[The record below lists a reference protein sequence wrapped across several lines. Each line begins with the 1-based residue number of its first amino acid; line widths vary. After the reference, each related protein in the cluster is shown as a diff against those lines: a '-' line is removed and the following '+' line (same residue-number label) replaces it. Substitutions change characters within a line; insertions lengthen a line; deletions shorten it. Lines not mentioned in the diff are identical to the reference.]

1 RWTVVGDGE
10 TVPEPAQLPSDATD
24 PVVVLLPSL
33 AGAPDVP
40 AAAHGALADVLRLVR
55 GWLAEE
61 RFAGSRLVLVTRGA
75 VGVGSEGVSD
85 VGLAAVWG
93 LVRSAQTEN
102 PGRLVLVDLDV
113 FDEGLLGAALACGEW
128 QVAVRRGRLLVPG
141 LVPVAGRGGGGAS
154 WGRGTVLV
162 TGATGALGAVVLRH
176 LVVVHG
182 VRRLLL
188 VSRRGSRA
196 PGAGELGAELE
207 RLGARVVFAA
217 CDVADRQALAGV
229 LEGVP
234 AEDPLVAVVHAAGVL
249 DDGVVAGMS
258 SQQLERVL
266 RPKVDAAWNLHE
278 LTRGLD
284 LSAFVLYS
292 SVAGVLGTAGQA
304 NYAAGNAFLDAL
316 AAHRAG
322 QGLPALSLAWGLWE
336 QASGFTGHLG
346 DTDLRRLARL
356 GLRPLASEEAMEL
369 FDASLTAG
377 EAAVVVTRLDTA
389 ALRTENATHPLL
401 RGLV

>member
-1 RWTVVGDGE
+1 
-10 TVPEPAQLPSDATD
+10 
-24 PVVVLLPSL
+24 
-33 AGAPDVP
+33 
-40 AAAHGALADVLRLVR
+40 
-55 GWLAEE
+55 
-61 RFAGSRLVLVTRGA
+61 
-75 VGVGSEGVSD
+75 
-85 VGLAAVWG
+85 
-93 LVRSAQTEN
+93 
-102 PGRLVLVDLDV
+102 
-113 FDEGLLGAALACGEW
+113 
-128 QVAVRRGRLLVPG
+128 
-141 LVPVAGRGGGGAS
+141 
-154 WGRGTVLV
+154 
-162 TGATGALGAVVLRH
+162 
-176 LVVVHG
+176 
-182 VRRLLL
+182 
-188 VSRRGSRA
+188 
-196 PGAGELGAELE
+196 GAELE

-234 AEDPLVAVVHAAGVL
+234 AEYPLVAVVHAAGVL

-258 SQQLERVL
+258 PEQLERVL

-278 LTRGLD
+278 LTRGHD

-322 QGLPALSLAWGLWE
+322 QGLPALSLAWGLWD
-336 QASGFTGHLG
+336 QASDFTGHLG

-377 EAAVVVTRLDTA
+377 EAAVVVTRLDTT
-389 ALRTENATHPLL
+389 ALGRHEEPAPML
-401 RGLV
+401 RGLVRAPSRRRAAQAVAPAEAPPAQRLSGLSSAERERALADLVRNQVAAVLGYGDPGDLDDDRSFLDLGFDSLTAVELRNQLGAATGLRLPTTLAFDHPTPAALAAHLAAELTPDDTSSDSGVTVVLKEIDRLEAALRAVADGDRNGSQEQITARLRELIGIAQASDPGTAGKTESGHDLDSATDEELFALVDDLD